1 MKKHLRILLCLI
13 GFCLCGSPLQARSPW
28 NFSLEWGYTAAFF
41 NHYRY
46 NYFDSEGSRVNDEGW
61 QRRLLSNGNLRVGA
75 GYHLSDCW
83 NLSLMAGFEGL
94 YEDRRVIP
102 TTLRGTFLPEG
113 RSRSGWILFA
123 EGGAGWTRR
132 MDFGPAILARGGAG
146 WRLPMDGGISLD
158 VLVSLHA
165 SFDHPPVLD
174 PEHHEI
180 SRLKVRSTTANYY
193 GINFS
198 LSLNF

>member
-1 MKKHLRILLCLI
+1 MKKSLRIILCLMA
-13 GFCLCGSPLQARSPW
+13 FCLCGKPLPARSPW
-28 NFSLEWGYTAAFF
+28 SFALEWGYTATFF

-61 QRRLLSNGNLRVGA
+61 ERRLLSNGTVLAGA
-75 GYHLSDCW
+75 GYYLSDSW
-83 NLSLMAGFEGL
+83 SLTLLTGFEGIH
-94 YEDRRVIP
+94 ESRRVIP
-102 TTLRGTFLPEG
+102 TTLRGSYLPEG
-113 RSRSGWILFA
+113 RSRSGWILYA
-123 EGGAGWTRR
+123 EAGAGWSME
-132 MDFGPAILARGGAG
+132 MDFGPALLARGGAG
-146 WRLPMDGGISLD
+146 WRMPMDGGISLD
-158 VLVSLHA
+158 LLVSLHG

-174 PEHHEI
+174 PEHHEV